1 MPAGARIARSS
12 WVKQVV
18 ASGENDLDRR
28 ALPRYTGHS
37 IELLTVLKLSFFV
50 F

>member
-18 ASGENDLDRR
+18 VSGENDLDRR
-28 ALPRYTGHS
+28 ALPRCTGHS
-37 IELLTVLKLSFFV
+37 MKLLTDL
-50 F
+50 